1 MAIGEAG
8 VEELLTA
15 TIAVAANMN
24 AVAPDEFKR
33 IIVDT
38 TVQEKAVAFPSDSRL
53 LEVVRAKLVVLVQRA
68 GIVLKQ
74 TYERGGKRLRRHAG
88 GYAHAKQYKRL
99 GPALKRPARF
109 SADCCATSSA
119 KSSRSPQCIKR
130 R

>member
-15 TIAVAANMN
+15 TVAVAANMN
-24 AVAPDEFKR
+24 AGAPDEFKR

-38 TVQEKAVAFPSDSRL
+38 TVHEKAVAFPSDSRL
-53 LEVVRAKLVVLVQRA
+53 LEVVRAKLVVLAQR
-68 GIVLKQ
+68 GGVVHKQ
-74 TYERGGKRLRRHAG
+74 TYQREGKRLRRHAG

-119 KSSRSPQCIKR
+119 KSSHSPQRIKR